1 MTLEQL
7 KKAEELKMNMDI
19 AKSQAED
26 AFIGQYERKD
36 GIHLSFNGIGVLADE
51 TLAGII
57 IAYFRTKADEAEREF
72 LNYGKF
78 DDENKD
84 NTNKE

>member
-7 KKAEELKMNMDI
+7 KKAEELKTDMDI
-19 AKSQAED
+19 AKHQAEN
-26 AFIGQYERKD
+26 AFIGQYERK
-36 GIHLSFNGIGVLADE
+36 GIYLSFNGIGVLADE

-57 IAYFRTKADEAEREF
+57 IAYFRAKADEAEREF

-84 NTNKE
+84 NTNQE